1 MTTILIDENTKDGKV
16 LIDFL
21 RKKKS
26 VRILDNTEE
35 TDWWTNISE
44 KEKKAIEEGLSD
56 IDNGKT
62 VSYDNV
68 KNRYTHL
75 LRS

>member
-1 MTTILIDENTKDGKV
+1 MTTILIDENTKDGKE
-16 LIDFL
+16 LIEFL

-26 VRILDNTEE
+26 VRILDNMEE
-35 TDWWTNISE
+35 ADWWTNISE
-44 KEKKAIEEGLSD
+44 KEKKAIEKGLSD

-68 KNRYTHL
+68 KNRYAHL